1 MAKGKGIGERRMV
14 MELAQEFL
22 GEWGSPYGE
31 PEDGRLWWAWVC
43 TLCADLQPTVR
54 WTIARFGL

>member
-1 MAKGKGIGERRMV
+1 